1 MADDDLAF
9 LNLVLLVGTMATQR
23 LDALP
28 TAGPDERN
36 TMLHKTRETIDM
48 LAALKKRTLGRL
60 SPDEERILG
69 TLLTDLQTRY
79 VKALARRG

>member
-23 LDALP
+23 LDALTSGDP
-28 TAGPDERN
+28 EERN
-36 TMLHKTRETIDM
+36 AKLHKTRETIDM

-60 SPDEERILG
+60 TPDEERILG
-69 TLLTDLQTRY
+69 TLLTDLQTKY